1 VVREEVAVGSRIQPD
16 TGSGWGA
23 ITMTDA
29 EARGGELLTVRQ
41 VADLLQVSVSTVER
55 MTRRGE
61 GPPSIKFGRS
71 RRWLR
76 RDVERWLEEHREGG

>member
-1 VVREEVAVGSRIQPD
+1 
-16 TGSGWGA
+16 
-23 ITMTDA
+23 MTDA

>member
-1 VVREEVAVGSRIQPD
+1 MALPSTIQPN

-23 ITMTDA
+23 IMSDA
-29 EARGGELLTVRQ
+29 VRRGSELLTVRQ
-41 VADLLQVSVSTVER
+41 VAELLQVSISTVER
-55 MTRRGE
+55 MTRRGQ

-76 RDVERWLEEHREGG
+76 RDVEHWLEEHREGG

>member
-1 VVREEVAVGSRIQPD
+1 MAAPSTIRPD
-16 TGSGWGA
+16 AMPGWGA
-23 ITMTDA
+23 TMSDA
-29 EARGGELLTVRQ
+29 ELLTVRQ
-41 VADLLQVSVSTVER
+41 VAELLQVSVSTVER

-61 GPPSIKFGRS
+61 GPPSVKFGRS

>member
-1 VVREEVAVGSRIQPD
+1 MAAGSTIQPD
-16 TGSGWGA
+16 THPGWGA
-23 ITMTDA
+23 TMPHDDA
-29 EARGGELLTVRQ
+29 GELLTARQ
-41 VADLLQVSVSTVER
+41 VAELLQVSVSTIER

-76 RDVERWLEEHREGG
+76 RDVMAWLEEHRSDS